1 MNEVAATEVAMRGG
15 DLIGEYGRLYAYGRL
30 ELDTRDSGGRSCGKI

>member
-1 MNEVAATEVAMRGG
+1 MNEVAATEAATRGG
-15 DLIGEYGRLYAYGRL
+15 DLIGEYGRLYGRL